1 VVKLPG
7 RARNHRGA
15 VLAVSCLLAQIPAWG
30 ADYRAGDL
38 IVTQPWARPTPP
50 SATVGAVYF
59 SVRNAG
65 SKADRLMSIS
75 SPMSRSVEIHES
87 RTVQGM
93 VQMRAVP
100 SVECPPGAEVKI
112 EPGALHVMLLDL
124 KRPLTPGMEFPLSL
138 RFRDAGILTVQV
150 LVNTRE

>member
-1 VVKLPG
+1 MAALW
-7 RARNHRGA
+7 
-15 VLAVSCLLAQIPAWG
+15 LAVQIPAWG

-38 IVTQPWARPTPP
+38 LVTEPWARPTPP

-59 SVRNAG
+59 SVTNAG
-65 SKADRLMSIS
+65 AKADRLMSIS
-75 SPMSRSVEIHES
+75 SPMARAVEIHES

-100 SVECPPGAEVKI
+100 SVDCPPGAAVKI

-124 KRPLTPGMEFPLSL
+124 TAALTPGMKFPLSL
-138 RFRDAGILTVQV
+138 RFRDAGVLTVQV
-150 LVNTRE
+150 SVNAPP